1 MKQSKVDY
9 LPLAYHM
16 SACMSL
22 THTAGELLRFTMTG
36 VCAVNN
42 FLQGGIPG
50 TLSDDAG
57 LM

>member
-1 MKQSKVDY
+1 
-9 LPLAYHM
+9 M